1 MSEYKQSLKWV
12 LNQKRSCWIMHGMVG
27 LLKVRVW
34 SKIYSKL
41 FEVDVIHNIKMWFK
55 FLIHTREKL
64 CPILLK
70 GQQSCLSW
78 KSGGRCLINTAVF
91 MECLSVCEPK
101 REEPVSWA
109 SPRTNKEFFHRVFS
123 KGPWKYLWKL
133 QYTFV
138 CY

>member
-1 MSEYKQSLKWV
+1 
-12 LNQKRSCWIMHGMVG
+12 MVG

-78 KSGGRCLINTAVF
+78 KSGARWLINTAVF
-91 MECLSVCEPK
+91 VECLNVCKPK

-109 SPRTNKEFFHRVFS
+109 SPRTNKELFHSFS
-123 KGPWKYLWKL
+123 PKALGNTCESYSIHLYVINI
-133 QYTFV
+133 QS
-138 CY
+138 